1 MDMINQNEEYIK
13 MVGDALLKQTEKE
26 IKPYDPKEH
35 DKLMAQIRM
44 ARMLG
49 VKIDLGR

>member
-1 MDMINQNEEYIK
+1 MTQNAEYIK
-13 MVGDALLKQTEKE
+13 MMGDALLKQTENK
-26 IKPYDPKEH
+26 IKRYDPEEH

-49 VKIDLGR
+49 IKVDLGR

>member
-1 MDMINQNEEYIK
+1 MINQNEEYIK

-26 IKPYDPKEH
+26 IKPYDPTEH

-44 ARMLG
+44 AQMLG
-49 VKIDLGR
+49 SKLI